1 MAGPG
6 HTDSHARALDC
17 RTPQASTVIYSD
29 PKEKTPLLRVGW
41 SRQDPRIIATF
52 ASRSSAVLLLDM
64 RMPGTPLL
72 TLTSHT
78 EPVNA
83 FSLAPHTAQYV
94 CTASDDRRALIWDL
108 NKATAASHGL
118 QPTLSYVAAAEVVA
132 LEWSPLSNDH
142 IAICYTDEAQVLRV

>member
-1 MAGPG
+1 MNCP
-6 HTDSHARALDC
+6 C
-17 RTPQASTVIYSD
+17 RTPQASTVVYSD
-29 PKEKTPLLRVGW
+29 SKENRPLLRVGW

-52 ASRSSAVLLLDM
+52 ASRSSAVILLDL
-64 RMPGTPLL
+64 RVPGTPLL

-78 EPVNA
+78 DPVNA
-83 FSLAPHTAQYV
+83 FSLAPHTAQFV

-108 NKATAASHGL
+108 SKANVANRGL

-132 LEWSPLSNDH
+132 LEWSPLSSDH